1 MLEGKAVI
9 GKRIMAYLVD
19 LLVVLGCWFVLAA
32 AGAALGACAIPFM
45 NEAEK
50 FTPLIIGI
58 AVGGSLGLLLGLGWF
73 LVKDGFG
80 GRSFG
85 KKMFGL
91 RVVKI
96 ATGEP
101 AGLLDSLVRNL
112 FLIVSPLNLIEYV
125 MIFADAEAQRLGDKV
140 RGLKVVGEDK

>member
-19 LLVVLGCWFVLAA
+19 SLVMLGCWLLLAA
-32 AGAALGACAIPFM
+32 AGAALGACVIPFM

-50 FTPLIIGI
+50 FAPLIFGI
-58 AVGGSLGLLLGLGWF
+58 AIGGSLGLLLGMCWF

-80 GRSFG
+80 GRSIG

-101 AGLLDSLVRNL
+101 AGMMDSFVRNL
-112 FLIVSPLNLIEYV
+112 FLIINPLNLVE
-125 MIFADAEAQRLGDKV
+125 MIMLFADQDAQRLGDKV
-140 RGLKVVGEDK
+140 RGLKVVGEEK

>member
-1 MLEGKAVI
+1 MLEGKMLI
-9 GKRIMAYLVD
+9 GRRIKAYLVD
-19 LLVVLGCWFVLAA
+19 MVVILGCWFVLAA
-32 AGAALGACAIPFM
+32 AGAVLGACAIPFM

-50 FTPLIIGI
+50 FAPLIFGI
-58 AVGGSLGLLLGLGWF
+58 AIGGSLGLLLGMCWF

-85 KKMFGL
+85 KKLFGL
-91 RVVKI
+91 KVVKI

-101 AGLLDSLVRNL
+101 AGMLDSFVRNL
-112 FLIVSPLNLIEYV
+112 FLLINPLNLIEYV
-125 MIFADAEAQRLGDKV
+125 MIFTDAEAQRLGDKV